1 MNNLAIQ
8 YQPTDKL
15 ILLPPKENLLKAFIS
30 DQDVRESSRAV
41 YRRSLKAYFAWIEIN
56 GLEHKNIYREDIIT
70 YKEYL
75 LASGKSAL
83 TVCSYMTVVRKFY
96 EWLETKRYYPNVAK
110 GIKSPKRKRQFKK
123 QHLTSDKGKEL
134 LQYFEGTTLRN
145 YAIVNLLIRTGLRTI
160 ELIRLNVGDITYK
173 GGVRILNIHGK
184 GRDEADQFVVLTDKA
199 YLPIQQYLNTRKDIK
214 DTDPLFVSE
223 SNQNKGR
230 RLTTLSIRLMV
241 KEGLRAI
248 GLDGKEYSAHSLRHT
263 VATSII
269 KSGGSIE
276 DAQKVLRHASST
288 TTQIYTA
295 SIEEEMRL
303 KNPAEILIDQVL

>member
-41 YRRSLKAYFAWIEIN
+41 YRRSLKAYFAWIAIN

-75 LASGKSAL
+75 LTSGKSAL
-83 TVCSYMTVVRKFY
+83 TACSYMTVVRKFY

-123 QHLTSDKGKEL
+123 QHLTSEKGKEL

-173 GGVRILNIHGK
+173 GGGRILNIHGK

-199 YLPIQQYLNTRKDIK
+199 YLPIQQYLNRRKDIK
-214 DTDPLFVSE
+214 DTEPLFVSE
-223 SNQNKGR
+223 SNQNRGK

-241 KEGLRAI
+241 KEGLRVI

-263 VATSII
+263 VATTII